1 MKKKGKS
8 KYLKLFIGA
17 IIALVCGTQNV
28 MAATLN
34 MDFTGYWYERS
45 DNGNNYSSWKLQN
58 YYVDGNVAFC
68 IEPGVPEG
76 TNQYREVSWEQL
88 GLSNSVKQKVL
99 LYSYYGYQ
107 YSGHQTQ
114 EYRAATQALIWESI
128 LGGNTRVTYNT
139 QRYGAGTP
147 YNVDYEKSVIQD
159 LANHHYDKPSFN
171 GTTVTTQVGKS
182 VTLTDNNNVLSK
194 YEVYAS
200 NGAEISIN
208 GNQLTITPTKIG
220 SVSLQFVKKQIYS
233 RSYLIY
239 YADDYQNMIS
249 GGNIDPV
256 YFSVNV
262 QGLGG
267 QVEINKVDS
276 KTQQNIP
283 AGDASL
289 EGAVYGIYDTSD
301 NLIQTITTDKNGYA
315 KSNYLPYFGRFYL
328 KEISPSK
335 GYLLNEDKI
344 SFDSSKDE
352 LLTYVKTPED
362 VITRD
367 YEITKVYASDKTQI
381 MTPEVG
387 VEFGIYNRNNILV
400 KKLTT
405 DNEGKIYFKLPYGR
419 YTLKQLSSTS
429 GHEFIK
435 DFEFEIKD
443 LGPTVNKVF
452 SNAKITSR
460 IKVVKVDQDGNN
472 ITKAGI
478 KFKIKDLTTGEYVCQ
493 TISYP
498 TTQKI
503 CEFETDDN
511 GILITPYPLGT
522 GSYQLEEVDQI
533 LEGYV
538 WNSTPLKFTI
548 DEKSDIFSTDE
559 FDAIIELHFTNQE
572 VKGKIEINKV
582 GEKLVIEDDTY
593 TYEEI
598 SLPDVVFGLY
608 DESGKLIATV
618 KTDQNGYAKFENLKL
633 GKYTLKELSSSN
645 NNIIDDTEFSIELK
659 YKDQYTPIITKT
671 FSLKNYLPKATLEFS
686 KTDLTSGKELPDVKV
701 QIFTEDDKLIFEGV
715 TNENGKITITDLFVG
730 KFYIVETDCLEGYK
744 ISDEKVFFEIKENK
758 EIVKASMTNEK
769 FKGDLDF
776 TKVDLS
782 TGQPLPNVLIEVRNA
797 ETDELVFSGRTD
809 ENGKIVIKGLEY
821 GKYYILEKETS
832 DPTYILNDEKMFF
845 EITEDGQVIKATMTN
860 EKMPKTFNTD
870 LISMFIVGGTAL
882 SGISLLLYAKK
893 RKNK

>member
-17 IIALVCGTQNV
+17 IIALICGTQNV

-45 DNGNNYSSWKLQN
+45 DNGANYSSWKLQN

-76 TNQYREVSWEQL
+76 TNQYREVSWDAL

-114 EYRAATQALIWESI
+114 AYRAATQALIWESI
-128 LGGNTRVTYNT
+128 LGGNTRVTYST
-139 QRYGAGTP
+139 ARYGAGTP
-147 YNVDYEKSVIQD
+147 YNVDYERSVIQN

-171 GTTVTTQVGKS
+171 GTTVTSQVGKS
-182 VTLTDNNNVLSK
+182 ITLTDTNNVLSN

-220 SVSLQFVKKQIYS
+220 SISLQFVKKQIYA

-239 YADDYQNMIS
+239 YADEYQNMIS

-262 QGLGG
+262 KGLGG

-276 KTQQNIP
+276 KTQNNVP
-283 AGDASL
+283 SGDASL

-301 NLIQTITTDKNGYA
+301 NLVQKITTDKNGYA
-315 KSNYLPYFGRFYL
+315 KSDYLPYFGRFYL
-328 KEISPSK
+328 KELSPSK
-335 GYLLNEDKI
+335 GYLLNEEKI
-344 SFDSSKDE
+344 PFDSSKDE

-381 MTPEVG
+381 MTPEVNID
-387 VEFGIYNRNNILV
+387 FGIYNKENVLV

-405 DNEGKIYFKLPYGR
+405 DKEGKIYFTLPYGS
-419 YTLKQLSSTS
+419 YTLKQLTSTS

-435 DFEFEIKD
+435 DFKFEIKD

-452 SNAKITSR
+452 SNAEITSR
-460 IKVVKVDQDGNN
+460 IKIVKVDQDGNN

-478 KFKIKDLTTGEYVCQ
+478 KFKIKDLSTGEYVCQ

-503 CEFETDDN
+503 CVFETDKD
-511 GILITPYPLGT
+511 GVLITPYPLGT

-548 DEKSDIFSTDE
+548 DENSDIISTDE
-559 FDAIIELHFTNQE
+559 FDAILELHFTNQE
-572 VKGKIEINKV
+572 VKGKIEIHKV
-582 GEKLVIEDDTY
+582 GEKLVIEDDNY

-618 KTDQNGYAKFENLKL
+618 KTDKNGYAKFENLKL

-645 NNIIDDTEFSIELK
+645 NNITDDTEFSIELK
-659 YKDQYTPIITKT
+659 YKDQYTPVVTKT
-671 FSLKNYLPKATLEFS
+671 FSLKNYLPKGTLEFS
-686 KTDLTSGKELPDVKV
+686 KTDLTSGKELPNVKV
-701 QIFTEDDKLIFEGV
+701 QIFTEDDKLVFEGV
-715 TNENGKITITDLFVG
+715 TDENGKITITDLFVG

-744 ISDEKVFFEIKENK
+744 LSDEKVYFEIKENK
-758 EIVKASMTNEK
+758 EIVKANMTNEK
-769 FKGDLDF
+769 FKGDLEF

-782 TGQPLPNVLIEVRNA
+782 DGTPLPNTLIEIYNA

-809 ENGKIVIKGLEY
+809 ENGKIIVKDLEY
-821 GKYYILEKETS
+821 GKYYILEKEA
-832 DPTYILNDEKMFF
+832 PENYILNEEKMYF
-845 EITEDGQVIKATMTN
+845 EILEDGQVVKATMTN

-870 LISMFIVGGTAL
+870 LVSMFIVGGTAL
-882 SGISLLLYAKK
+882 AGISLLLYAKK

>member
-17 IIALVCGTQNV
+17 IIALICGTQNV

-45 DNGNNYSSWKLQN
+45 DNGANYSSWKLQN

-76 TNQYREVSWEQL
+76 TNQYREVSWDAL

-114 EYRAATQALIWESI
+114 AYRAATQALIWESI
-128 LGGNTRVTYNT
+128 LGGNTRVTYST
-139 QRYGAGTP
+139 ARYGAGTP
-147 YNVDYEKSVIQD
+147 YNVDYERSVIQN

-171 GTTVTTQVGKS
+171 GTTVTSQVGKS
-182 VTLTDNNNVLSK
+182 ITLTDTNNVLSN

-220 SVSLQFVKKQIYS
+220 SISLQFVKKQIYA

-239 YADDYQNMIS
+239 YADEYQNMIS

-262 QGLGG
+262 KGLGG

-276 KTQQNIP
+276 KTQNNVP
-283 AGDASL
+283 SGDASL

-301 NLIQTITTDKNGYA
+301 NLVQKITTDKNGYA
-315 KSNYLPYFGRFYL
+315 KSDYLPYFGRFYL
-328 KEISPSK
+328 KELSPSK
-335 GYLLNEDKI
+335 GYLLNEEKI
-344 SFDSSKDE
+344 PFDSSKDE

-381 MTPEVG
+381 MTPEVNID
-387 VEFGIYNRNNILV
+387 FGIYNKENVLV

-405 DNEGKIYFKLPYGR
+405 DKEGKIYFTLPYGS
-419 YTLKQLSSTS
+419 YTLKQLTSTS

-435 DFEFEIKD
+435 DFKFEIKD

-452 SNAKITSR
+452 SNAEITSR

-478 KFKIKDLTTGEYVCQ
+478 KFKIKDLSTGEYVCQ

-503 CEFETDDN
+503 CVFETDKD
-511 GILITPYPLGT
+511 GVLITPYPLGT
-522 GSYQLEEVDQI
+522 GSYQLEEVDQV

-548 DEKSDIFSTDE
+548 DENSDIISTDE
-559 FDAIIELHFTNQE
+559 FDAILELHFTNQE
-572 VKGKIEINKV
+572 VKGKIEIHKV
-582 GEKLVIEDDTY
+582 GEKLVIEDDNY

-618 KTDQNGYAKFENLKL
+618 KTDKNGYAKFENLKL

-645 NNIIDDTEFSIELK
+645 NNITDDTEFSIDLK
-659 YKDQYTPIITKT
+659 YKDQYTPVVTKT
-671 FSLKNYLPKATLEFS
+671 FSLKNYLPKGTLEFS
-686 KTDLTSGKELPDVKV
+686 KTDLTSGKELPNVKV
-701 QIFTEDDKLIFEGV
+701 QIFTEDDKLVFEGV
-715 TNENGKITITDLFVG
+715 TDENGKITITDLFVG

-744 ISDEKVFFEIKENK
+744 ISDEKVFFEIKENN
-758 EIVKASMTNEK
+758 EIVKANMTNEK

-832 DPTYILNDEKMFF
+832 DPTYILNDEKMYF
-845 EITEDGQVIKATMTN
+845 EILEDGQVVKATMTN

-870 LISMFIVGGTAL
+870 LVSMFIVGGTAL
-882 SGISLLLYAKK
+882 AGISLLLYAKK

>member
-17 IIALVCGTQNV
+17 IIALICGTQNV

-45 DNGNNYSSWKLQN
+45 DNGANYSSWKLQN

-76 TNQYREVSWEQL
+76 TNQYREVSWDAL

-114 EYRAATQALIWESI
+114 AYRAATQALIWESI
-128 LGGNTRVTYNT
+128 LGGNTRVTYST
-139 QRYGAGTP
+139 ARYGAGTP
-147 YNVDYEKSVIQD
+147 YNVDYERSVIQN

-171 GTTVTTQVGKS
+171 GTTVTSQVGKS
-182 VTLTDNNNVLSK
+182 ITLTDTNNVLSN

-208 GNQLTITPTKIG
+208 GNQLTITPAKIG
-220 SVSLQFVKKQIYS
+220 SISLQFVKKQIYA

-239 YADDYQNMIS
+239 YADEYQNMIS

-262 QGLGG
+262 KGLGG

-276 KTQQNIP
+276 KTQNNVP
-283 AGDASL
+283 SGDASL

-301 NLIQTITTDKNGYA
+301 NLVQKITTDKNGYA
-315 KSNYLPYFGRFYL
+315 KSDYLPYFGRFYL
-328 KEISPSK
+328 KELSPSK
-335 GYLLNEDKI
+335 GYLLNEEKI
-344 SFDSSKDE
+344 PFDSSKDE

-381 MTPEVG
+381 MTPEVNID
-387 VEFGIYNRNNILV
+387 FGIYNKGNVLV

-405 DNEGKIYFKLPYGR
+405 DKEGKIYFTLPYGS
-419 YTLKQLSSTS
+419 YTLKQLTSTS

-435 DFEFEIKD
+435 DFKFEIKD

-452 SNAKITSR
+452 SNAEITSR

-478 KFKIKDLTTGEYVCQ
+478 KFKIKDLSTGEYVCQ

-503 CEFETDDN
+503 CVFETDKD
-511 GILITPYPLGT
+511 GVLITPYPLGT
-522 GSYQLEEVDQI
+522 GSYQLEEVDQV

-548 DEKSDIFSTDE
+548 DENSDIISTDE
-559 FDAIIELHFTNQE
+559 FDAILELHFTNQE
-572 VKGKIEINKV
+572 VKGKIEIHKV
-582 GEKLVIEDDTY
+582 GEKLVIEDDNY

-618 KTDQNGYAKFENLKL
+618 KTDKNGYAKFKNLKL

-645 NNIIDDTEFSIELK
+645 NNITDDTEFSIELK
-659 YKDQYTPIITKT
+659 YKDQYTPVVTKT
-671 FSLKNYLPKATLEFS
+671 FSLKNYLPKGTLEFS
-686 KTDLTSGKELPDVKV
+686 KTDLTSGKELPNVKV
-701 QIFTEDDKLIFEGV
+701 QIFTEDDKLVFEGV
-715 TNENGKITITDLFVG
+715 TDENGKITITDLFVG

-744 ISDEKVFFEIKENK
+744 LSDEKVYFEIKENK
-758 EIVKASMTNEK
+758 EIVKANMTNEK
-769 FKGDLDF
+769 FKGDLEF

-782 TGQPLPNVLIEVRNA
+782 DGTPLPNTLIEIYNA

-809 ENGKIVIKGLEY
+809 ENGKIIVKDLEY
-821 GKYYILEKETS
+821 GKYYILEKEA
-832 DPTYILNDEKMFF
+832 PENYILNEEKMYF
-845 EITEDGQVIKATMTN
+845 EITEDGQVVKATMTN

-870 LISMFIVGGTAL
+870 LVSMFIVGGTAL
-882 SGISLLLYAKK
+882 AGISLLLYAKK

>member
-17 IIALVCGTQNV
+17 IIALICGTQNV

-45 DNGNNYSSWKLQN
+45 DNGANYSSWKLQN

-76 TNQYREVSWEQL
+76 TNQYREVSWDAL

-114 EYRAATQALIWESI
+114 AYRAATQALIWESI
-128 LGGNTRVTYNT
+128 LGGNTRVTYST
-139 QRYGAGTP
+139 ARYGAGTP
-147 YNVDYEKSVIQD
+147 YNVDYERSVIQN

-171 GTTVTTQVGKS
+171 GTTVTSQVGKS
-182 VTLTDNNNVLSK
+182 ITLTDTNNVLSN

-220 SVSLQFVKKQIYS
+220 SISLQFVKKQIYA

-239 YADDYQNMIS
+239 YADEYQNMIS

-262 QGLGG
+262 KGLGG

-276 KTQQNIP
+276 KTQNNVP
-283 AGDASL
+283 SGDASL

-301 NLIQTITTDKNGYA
+301 NLVQKITTDKNGYA
-315 KSNYLPYFGRFYL
+315 KSDYLPYFGRFYL
-328 KEISPSK
+328 KELSPSK
-335 GYLLNEDKI
+335 GYLLNEEKI
-344 SFDSSKDE
+344 PFDSSKDE

-381 MTPEVG
+381 MTPEVNID
-387 VEFGIYNRNNILV
+387 FGIYNKENVLV

-405 DNEGKIYFKLPYGR
+405 DKEGKIYFTLPYGS
-419 YTLKQLSSTS
+419 YTLKQLTSTS

-435 DFEFEIKD
+435 DFKFEIKD

-452 SNAKITSR
+452 SNAEITSR

-478 KFKIKDLTTGEYVCQ
+478 KFKIKDLSTGEYVCQ

-503 CEFETDDN
+503 CVFETDKD
-511 GILITPYPLGT
+511 GVLITPYPLGT
-522 GSYQLEEVDQI
+522 GSYQLEEVDQV

-548 DEKSDIFSTDE
+548 DENSDIISTDE
-559 FDAIIELHFTNQE
+559 FDAILELHFTNQE
-572 VKGKIEINKV
+572 VKGKIEIHKV
-582 GEKLVIEDDTY
+582 GEKLVIEDDNY

-618 KTDQNGYAKFENLKL
+618 KTDKNGYAKFENLKL

-645 NNIIDDTEFSIELK
+645 NNITDDTEFSIELK
-659 YKDQYTPIITKT
+659 YKDQYTPVVTKT
-671 FSLKNYLPKATLEFS
+671 FSLKNYLPKGTLEFS
-686 KTDLTSGKELPDVKV
+686 KTDLTSGKELPNVKM
-701 QIFTEDDKLIFEGV
+701 QIFTEDDKLVFEGV
-715 TNENGKITITDLFVG
+715 TDEKGKITITDLFVG

-744 ISDEKVFFEIKENK
+744 LSDEKVYFEIKENK
-758 EIVKASMTNEK
+758 EIVKANMTNEK
-769 FKGDLDF
+769 FKGDLEF

-782 TGQPLPNVLIEVRNA
+782 DGTPLPNTLIEIYNA

-809 ENGKIVIKGLEY
+809 ENGKIIVKDLEY
-821 GKYYILEKETS
+821 GKYYILEKEA
-832 DPTYILNDEKMFF
+832 PENYILNEEKMYF
-845 EITEDGQVIKATMTN
+845 EILEDGQVVKATMTN

-870 LISMFIVGGTAL
+870 LVSMLIVGGTAL
-882 SGISLLLYAKK
+882 AGISLLLYAKK